1 MTTRRTRRV
10 SAPPKPLEDERSYT
24 EDDYAMPEPEGLSHA
39 EVSYAEQMDWIPST
53 DWSAPAQEAGEDFS
67 QGWEAKPEEA
77 PLPEEGPLPEDAPL
91 TEEYPQPGASPFSDE
106 EEEYVPLQMEGY
118 DPLYQSE
125 TDYTDD
131 GDPLDEDLLTEEE
144 QEELRRSHWQLLAN
158 LGDLAGVIL
167 GTMAIL
173 VLVMLLVS
181 LLNWLVG
188 DMSQSFTLLQKHF

>member
-10 SAPPKPLEDERSYT
+10 SAPPRLLEDERSYT
-24 EDDYAMPEPEGLSHA
+24 EDDYAMPEPEGLSRA
-39 EVSYAEQMDWIPST
+39 EVSYAEQMDWIPSP
-53 DWSAPAQEAGEDFS
+53 DWDAPIQEDGQDIAQDWAAEPEESPLPADF
-67 QGWEAKPEEA
+67 PEEA
-77 PLPEEGPLPEDAPL
+77 
-91 TEEYPQPGASPFSDE
+91 
-106 EEEYVPLQMEGY
+106 EYVPLQMEGY

-125 TDYTDD
+125 TNYTDD

>member
-10 SAPPKPLEDERSYT
+10 SAPPAPEQDERSYI
-24 EDDYAMPEPEGLSHA
+24 EDDYASPEPEGLSRG
-39 EVSYAEQMDWIPST
+39 EVTYAEQMDWIPSP
-53 DWSAPAQEAGEDFS
+53 DWSEPDPAAEETPAQDWAAEPDEA
-67 QGWEAKPEEA
+67 
-77 PLPEEGPLPEDAPL
+77 LPDEEG
-91 TEEYPQPGASPFSDE
+91 
-106 EEEYVPLQMEGY
+106 YVPLQMEGY

-125 TDYTDD
+125 TDYIDD

-158 LGDLAGVIL
+158 LADLAGVIL